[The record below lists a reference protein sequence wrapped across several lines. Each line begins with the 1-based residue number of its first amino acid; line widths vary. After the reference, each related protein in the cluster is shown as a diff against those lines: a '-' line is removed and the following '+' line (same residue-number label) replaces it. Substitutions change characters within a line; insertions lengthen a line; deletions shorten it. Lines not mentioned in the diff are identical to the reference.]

1 MALNQVTKHIGRH
14 GEKKIVLA
22 YRQIPGDQHMCLV
35 MYSDM
40 LPQLVHDEIMKVLES
55 PVGQNASDLADAMFR
70 HVMADGRNCLE
81 AVHKQGL
88 LKKVNT
94 NQVIITP
101 NAKSTVR
108 LDELNNI
115 LNEMATGEEA
125 IKKLADLDAGAG
137 MSGKTSKREGR
148 ELGVSPAS
156 RTQPAEVSTATV
168 GDVLTDDQLAGQR
181 IAQAAKMKL
190 EAKALLAEAAKLET
204 EASSFTVPA
213 KNVKT
218 TRAKKATA
226 KKQAA

>member
-1 MALNQVTKHIGRH
+1 MAQNQVIKHVGRH
-14 GEKKIVLA
+14 GDKKIVLA
-22 YRQIPGDQHMCLV
+22 YRQIPGDEHMCLV

-40 LPQLVHDEIMKVLES
+40 LPSLVHNEVMAVLES
-55 PVGQNASDLADAMFR
+55 PVGQNASDLADALFR

-81 AVHKQGL
+81 VVHKSGY

-101 NAKSTVR
+101 NAKSSVR
-108 LDELNNI
+108 LDELNGI
-115 LNEMATGEEA
+115 LNEMNKGEEA
-125 IKKLADLDAGAG
+125 IKKLAELDAGAG
-137 MSGKTSKREGR
+137 MTGKTKREGR

-156 RTQPAEVSTATV
+156 RSQPAEVSTATI
-168 GDVLTDDQLAGQR
+168 GDVLSDDQLASQR

-190 EAKALLAEAAKLET
+190 EAKALLAEAEKLEQ

-218 TRAKKATA
+218 TRAKKATPA
-226 KKQAA
+226 KKQTA

>member
-1 MALNQVTKHIGRH
+1 MAQNQIIKHIGRH
-14 GEKKIVLA
+14 GDKKIVLA
-22 YRQIPGDQHMCLV
+22 YRQIPGDDHMCLV

-40 LPQLVHDEIMKVLES
+40 LPQMIHDEVMKVIES
-55 PVGQNASDLADAMFR
+55 PVGQNAAELADAMFR

-94 NQVIITP
+94 NQVVVTP

-108 LDELNNI
+108 LDELNKI

-125 IKKLADLDAGAG
+125 IRKMAELDAG
-137 MSGKTSKREGR
+137 SGFTGKKKEGR
-148 ELGVSPAS
+148 EVGVSPAS
-156 RTQPAEVSTATV
+156 RTQEVAVGNATI
-168 GDVLTDDQLAGQR
+168 GEILTDDQLASQR

-190 EAKALLAEAAKLET
+190 EAKQLLAEAEKLEK
-204 EASSFTVPA
+204 EASSFTTTNATA
-213 KNVKT
+213 KP
-218 TRAKKATA
+218 KKAT

>member
-1 MALNQVTKHIGRH
+1 MAQNQIIKHIGRH
-14 GEKKIVLA
+14 GDKKIVLA
-22 YRQIPGDQHMCLV
+22 YRQIPGDDHMCLV

-40 LPQLVHDEIMKVLES
+40 LPQLIHDEVMKVIES
-55 PVGQNASDLADAMFR
+55 PVGQNSAELADAMFR

-94 NQVIITP
+94 NQVVVTP

-108 LDELNNI
+108 LDELNKI

-125 IKKLADLDAGAG
+125 IKKLADLDKGAG
-137 MSGKTSKREGR
+137 MTGKREGR
-148 ELGVSPAS
+148 EIGVSPAS
-156 RTQPAEVSTATV
+156 RTQEVAVGNATI
-168 GDVLTDDQLAGQR
+168 GDVLTDDQLASQR

-190 EAKALLAEAAKLET
+190 EAKQLLAEAEKLEQ
-204 EASSFTVPA
+204 EASSLTPTKA
-213 KNVKT
+213 KNGRT
-218 TRAKKATA
+218 TKKAPA